1 MLSDPTVLPNGT
13 KLNSLL
19 YADDLIIF
27 YQDLKQVCK
36 TVRARCLLLADIDAR
51 TELKKQLKLRSFRNV
66 QGNQQLTFA

>member
-36 TVRARCLLLADIDAR
+36 TVRARCLLLADIGAR
-51 TELKKQLKLRSFRNV
+51 SEFKN
-66 QGNQQLTFA
+66 N

>member
-27 YQDLKQVCK
+27 YQALKQVCK

-51 TELKKQLKLRSFRNV
+51 SEFKN
-66 QGNQQLTFA
+66 N